1 MRPFVRDLDRL
12 RPVPYL
18 CHFDAHFTTF
28 HKLCVAV
35 EHFELGSLTLAP
47 ETDIEFVPA
56 YAKIANRYVRQP
68 LWEQRIDIQ
77 FVPWRVGQEPQHG
90 LGQHEDRSGRPGLRH
105 IRADILHRK
114 RRLIAWKGSVELRQL
129 VQQKMTRSDAD
140 VMRDPPGL
148 RAEAIELEPHPVH
161 MSGAIRRSTTI
172 LARSRGTMP
181 DQRQW
186 PAFEATVRTFFLSPS
201 SA

>member
-47 ETDIEFVPA
+47 EADIELVPT

-90 LGQHEDRSGRPGLRH
+90 LRQHEDRSGRPGLRH
-105 IRADILHRK
+105 IRADILHWK

-129 VQQKMTRSDAD
+129 VQQEMTRSDTD
-140 VMRDPPGL
+140 VVRDPPRLG
-148 RAEAIELEPHPVH
+148 AESIELEPHRNDPIVVRPH
-161 MSGAIRRSTTI
+161 RSSLI
-172 LARSRGTMP
+172 I
-181 DQRQW
+181 
-186 PAFEATVRTFFLSPS
+186 VRIEGRI
-201 SA
+201 AG